1 MDLLLVGS
9 LKLGG
14 LGIFIAELSS
24 IMSRYFDNVYIYSLH
39 TPDPTLTQYV
49 HMKNGNIYVVT
60 RYKRLIPLLT
70 KKCNDFVLHLNY
82 SSLLPIVGAKLR
94 SPYSENFLV
103 LTEHGFP
110 QPWYEEKILKLG
122 YSLELSCLKWLV
134 PNLVKK
140 IITISLYARKL
151 IVDYINRPDVRVVY
165 NGVNHSLF
173 KPMLSEK
180 VKQLQSLD
188 DSSMNIL
195 FIGRLTKYKGAHIV
209 FEAFKEV
216 LRHQKDARLLIR
228 GNGPLLRY
236 IRKSMLQNDLK
247 DKIKIFGPFRYVEL
261 PYLYNSADIFVH
273 ASVNEMFGLTLVEAM
288 ACGLPIV
295 ASPTGAIPEIA
306 GDAPLYFKP
315 FDVKDLADKLLTLL
329 YDSNLRRK
337 LSEKAVKRSS
347 CFNWENTAAQYLK
360 IYYEQ

>member
-14 LGIFIAELSS
+14 LGTFIAELSS

-39 TPDPTLTQYV
+39 PPDPTLTRYIRT
-49 HMKNGNIYVVT
+49 KNGNIYVVA
-60 RYKRLIPLLT
+60 RYKQLIPLLT
-70 KKCNDFVLHLNY
+70 KKCNDSVLHLNY

-140 IITISLYARKL
+140 ITTISLYARKL
-151 IVDYINRPDVRVVY
+151 IVNYINRPDVRVVY
-165 NGVNHSLF
+165 NGVNHFLF
-173 KPMLSEK
+173 RPMLREK

-209 FEAFKEV
+209 FEAFKKV
-216 LRHQKDARLLIR
+216 LRHQKDVRLLIR
-228 GNGPLLRY
+228 GNGPLLCY
-236 IRKSMLQNDLK
+236 IKKSMFQNNLK
-247 DKIKIFGPFRYVEL
+247 DRIKILGSFDYFEL

-295 ASPTGAIPEIA
+295 ASPTGAIPEVA

-315 FDVKDLADKLLTLL
+315 FDVNDLANKLLTLL
-329 YDSNLRRK
+329 CDSNLRRK
-337 LSEKAVKRSS
+337 LSEKAVKRALR
-347 CFNWENTAAQYLK
+347 FNWENTATQYLK
-360 IYYEQ
+360 IYYE